1 MSGGRVQVS
10 LGHQVLQHVDQ
21 GSTGVST
28 GVEVDHVV
36 GATQLKQR
44 LGLGEREE
52 GIGAGE
58 KGRQC
63 RFETNSLLS
72 SNTLTDV

>member
-1 MSGGRVQVS
+1 MQVS

-52 GIGAGE
+52 GIGAE
-58 KGRQC
+58 QKGRPR
-63 RFETNSLLS
+63 RFENNSLLS
-72 SNTLTDV
+72 SNTQTDI